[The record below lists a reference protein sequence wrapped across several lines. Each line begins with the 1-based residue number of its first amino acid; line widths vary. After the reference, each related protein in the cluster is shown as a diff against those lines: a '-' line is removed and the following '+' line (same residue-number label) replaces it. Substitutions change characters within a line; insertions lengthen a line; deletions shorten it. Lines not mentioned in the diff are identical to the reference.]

1 MMERV
6 LAIIAATVCL
16 ILPRAGFADDGVK
29 QIVGTWKL
37 LTWVTAT
44 EGGEK
49 IEPFGAT
56 PKGRLVLTEGG
67 HWLIIVTRANRSLA
81 KTSDEKAALLDSML
95 AYSGKYTIN
104 GDRIITR
111 VDMTWNEV
119 FSGALQTQTR
129 LFSIEGERLIIRT
142 GLIPSSIRPGQRA
155 DSILV
160 WEREH

>member
-1 MMERV
+1 MQRV
-6 LAIIAATVCL
+6 LAIIATIVCL
-16 ILPRAGFADDGVK
+16 ILPRIGFADDAAK

-37 LTWVTAT
+37 LTWVTST

-49 IEPFGAT
+49 IEPFGST
-56 PKGRLVLTEGG
+56 PKGRLVLTDKG
-67 HWLIIVTRANRSLA
+67 HWLIIATHANRSQA

-104 GDRIITR
+104 GDKITTR

-129 LFSIEGERLIIRT
+129 IFSIEGDKLTIRT
-142 GLIPSSIRPGQRA
+142 GLIPSAIRPGQRA
-155 DSILV
+155 DSVLT
-160 WEREH
+160 WQREY